1 MTEAAGLRLLHL
13 NASAGYGGGEHQT
26 WLLVTELERLGVEN
40 HVLARRGSRLAAR
53 LARELPAGRVHL
65 LPPFA
70 VSLTLPLASAWLAW
84 RLGVTHLHAHT
95 GRATLGFL
103 LAGRVFRV
111 AHRRIPDLPRH
122 DGLRRLRGAD
132 AVLCISAEIAR
143 RLAATGLGA
152 GGKPRLETVHS
163 SVEELERT
171 SLRPAILAGSPVLG
185 FLGHFRRHKGLD
197 LLLRA
202 LPALLP
208 AHPGLVLHLVG
219 GGVEETSLR
228 ALAAELKL
236 GDAVRFHPFTDQ
248 PLETMAALDLF
259 VMPSREEGMGSVA
272 LQAQA
277 LGIPVLATTAGGIAE
292 GVAHGLTG
300 WLVEPES
307 VPALAEGLRRLLD
320 DAAWRRSLGEAG
332 PAWVR
337 EHFSAALMAHRT
349 LSIDLALR
357 RDREGA

>member
-40 HVLARRGSRLAAR
+40 HVLARCGSRLAAR
-53 LARELPAGRVHL
+53 LARALPAGRVHL
-65 LPPFA
+65 LPSFA
-70 VSLTLPLASAWLAW
+70 VSLGLPLAAAWLTR

-103 LAGRVFRV
+103 LAGRVIRV

-143 RLAATGLGA
+143 RLAAAGLGA
-152 GGKPRLETVHS
+152 GGRPRVETVHS

-171 SLRPAILAGSPVLG
+171 SLQLAALAGSPALG

-208 AHPGLVLHLVG
+208 GHPGLVLHLVG
-219 GGVEETSLR
+219 GGEEESSLR

-236 GDAVRFHPFTDQ
+236 GDVVRFHPFTDQ
-248 PLETMAALDLF
+248 PLETLAALDLF

-277 LGIPVLATTAGGIAE
+277 LGIPVLATRAGGIPE

-307 VPALAEGLRRLLD
+307 VPALVEGLRRLLD
-320 DAAWRRSLGEAG
+320 DTVWRRSLGEAG

-337 EHFSAALMAHRT
+337 ERFSVSTMARRT
-349 LSIDLALR
+349 LEIDRELWAAR
-357 RDREGA
+357 RDA